1 MYLDQVKTLLIDVL
15 GLGPAGQSLNADSPL
30 LGSLPELDSMAVVT
44 LIGALEEQF
53 GIAIDDDDIS
63 ASTFATLGSLADF
76 DRLDD
81 VRALADGL
89 RWSVARERLRTQ
101 IAEDVRR
108 QREDAGGAPSDADTS
123 RVARSQAV
131 REFVDSVWPAVTP
144 AGLLTRL

>member
-15 GLGPAGQSLNADSPL
+15 DLGPAGQSLSADSPL

-76 DRLDD
+76 
-81 VRALADGL
+81 
-89 RWSVARERLRTQ
+89 VAQ
-101 IAEDVRR
+101 K
-108 QREDAGGAPSDADTS
+108 AG
-123 RVARSQAV
+123 
-131 REFVDSVWPAVTP
+131 
-144 AGLLTRL
+144 